1 MKKSYAWR
9 EDKNMINNKMR
20 IENFKLYPHFYFMAC
35 TLYLKTRIYTIIIMY
50 KSLYGVS
57 K

>member
-50 KSLYGVS
+50 KSLYGIS